1 MELCESGLSE
11 IELKYKL
18 RCSVSQRLVESIFSL
33 FNQTRFHHT
42 RRKLHNGLVLS
53 KLGSRRLSTSTETIV
68 SKINEIGVVN

>member
-1 MELCESGLSE
+1 MRVVSE

-33 FNQTRFHHT
+33 TLFDQSRFHHT
-42 RRKLHNGLVLS
+42 RRKLHNGLVSS

-68 SKINEIGVVN
+68 SKSNEIGVVN